1 MFADLFLSAA
11 RERFEEFEKLEI
23 GATMGELKNVLA
35 ESMDRWPDKWVKQ
48 RHAEGLKKGH
58 MEGREEG
65 RTESIR
71 MVLHSQLEQKFGHIP
86 ESTLEKIDSAAY
98 VQLERWT
105 SRVIGSTSLQQI
117 FSD

>member
-48 RHAEGLKKGH
+48 GHAEGLKKGH